1 MAGTDLK
8 TLEDAVIDCL
18 QSALGEQVETLESFQ
33 GDWRAS
39 LRAKPWRFPAVLVM
53 LQQSR
58 GEQVTLR
65 SCDLNLDFTVL
76 VMGRALRGEAEARR
90 RPGGAYELLAGVRQA
105 LWQQDLGL
113 EMLPCALLKEEPL
126 LNDQEFSVYGA
137 YYRTALVAEFP

>member
-1 MAGTDLK
+1 MAAAGLK
-8 TLEDAVIDCL
+8 ALEDAIIDTL
-18 QSALGEQVETLESFQ
+18 KSALGEQVETLESFQ

-53 LQQSR
+53 LGQSR

-65 SCDLNLDFTVL
+65 SGDLSLDFMVL
-76 VMGRALRGEAEARR
+76 VMVRALRGEAEGRR
-90 RPGGAYELLAGVRQA
+90 RPGGAYELLEDVRLA

-113 EMLPCALLKEEPL
+113 EILPCELLREEPL

-137 YYRTALVAEFP
+137 SYRTALVAESP